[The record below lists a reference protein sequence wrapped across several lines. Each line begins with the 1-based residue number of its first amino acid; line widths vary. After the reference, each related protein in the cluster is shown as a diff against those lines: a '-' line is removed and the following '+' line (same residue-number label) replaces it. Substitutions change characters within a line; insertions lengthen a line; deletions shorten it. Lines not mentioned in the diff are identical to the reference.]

1 MPKIQTM
8 SLLGSIHTL
17 IIVSR
22 QLNWRPTPFDY
33 IKWTSFLNLD
43 NCLNLKKM
51 VSTKDDE
58 MRFWSAAAASATAD
72 ASVKWMNYYSKTLR
86 QPPASYLEINKRAF
100 VSYARY
106 ITFAS
111 PTPFTTLN
119 YIDFYLIRWLS
130 YSFIFDVGI
139 YRRRRSVALCD
150 FYRIVVER
158 SDIKQ
163 LLKKLPHFANRLKC
177 LNAAGV
183 LYILCLILRV
193 KDDRKPIFQNIPWQS
208 WHFRYLFKHFARPR
222 RVHFK
227 ALHPETLHPE
237 IKLRNKKIAKWI
249 FDARLK
255 CQNENQR
262 CILSTSARYSA
273 DENQSMASA
282 KKKFR
287 IKLLCVSRVQR

>member
-1 MPKIQTM
+1 MPKIKTM
-8 SLLGSIHTL
+8 SLLRSIHTL

-130 YSFIFDVGI
+130 YSFIFDD
-139 YRRRRSVALCD
+139 RRRRSVALCD

-163 LLKKLPHFANRLKC
+163 LLKKFATST
-177 LNAAGV
+177 
-183 LYILCLILRV
+183 LRESFEM
-193 KDDRKPIFQNIPWQS
+193 P
-208 WHFRYLFKHFARPR
+208 
-222 RVHFK
+222 
-227 ALHPETLHPE
+227 
-237 IKLRNKKIAKWI
+237 
-249 FDARLK
+249 
-255 CQNENQR
+255 QR
-262 CILSTSARYSA
+262 CRRFIHFVPNSACRRRSKIDFPKYSMTKLALSIFIQTFCKAPTGT
-273 DENQSMASA
+273 
-282 KKKFR
+282 F
-287 IKLLCVSRVQR
+287 